1 MAEHRS
7 RTSERIL
14 NALRAVFPAWAELT
28 LASAPTEAHVADV
41 KVSGRRF
48 RAQWLPS
55 GIPSEVRAL
64 AALKV
69 QPEVVVARRMSP
81 GAQEALAELRIGWVD
96 ELGAAEIMLGPII
109 ISRTARRPS
118 PPSKAKE
125 QWTPAVLS
133 VAEALLCGVQPTVSA
148 THQATGLSGGSCGNA
163 LRLFTARGLLVA
175 DANRGPASGR
185 RIQNKRSL
193 LEAYASEA
201 AASPAP
207 PTLVVGVTWRDPVRG
222 LVELGRRWGD
232 QEIAWAASGPTA
244 AAVMAPLLTTVSSA
258 RVYVDA
264 ASVAGLEALASRS
277 DLRPIEGGRLTLASF
292 PTTST
297 RSLARTVENMRVAPW
312 PRVYVDL
319 LAAGVRGE
327 EAAEHL
333 WEVIDGRRT

>member
-1 MAEHRS
+1 VAEHNS

-14 NALRAVFPAWAELT
+14 NALRAVFPARAELT
-28 LASAPTEAHVADV
+28 LASAPVEAHVADV
-41 KVSGRRF
+41 KVAGRRF

-64 AALKV
+64 ATQKV
-69 QPEVVVARRMSP
+69 QPDVVVARRMSP
-81 GAQEALAELRIGWVD
+81 GAQEALAQLRIGWVD
-96 ELGAAEIMLGPII
+96 ELGAAEILLGPII
-109 ISRTARRPS
+109 ISRTARPPS
-118 PPSKAKE
+118 PSPSRRAE
-125 QWTPAVLS
+125 ERWTPAVLS

-163 LRLFTARGLLVA
+163 LRLFTDRGILVA

-185 RIQNKRSL
+185 RIQDKRNL

-201 AASPAP
+201 AASPAT

-222 LVELGRRWGD
+222 LVELGRRWAA
-232 QEIAWAASGPTA
+232 QEIDWAASGPTA
-244 AAVMAPLLTTVSSA
+244 AAVIAPLLTTVSSA

-264 ASVAGLEALASRS
+264 ASVAGLEALASKS
-277 DLRPIEGGRLTLASF
+277 DLRPIEGGRLTLAPF

-297 RSLARTVENMRVAPW
+297 RLLAHTVENMRVAPW

-319 LAAGVRGE
+319 LATGVRGE

-333 WEVIDGRRT
+333 REVIDGR